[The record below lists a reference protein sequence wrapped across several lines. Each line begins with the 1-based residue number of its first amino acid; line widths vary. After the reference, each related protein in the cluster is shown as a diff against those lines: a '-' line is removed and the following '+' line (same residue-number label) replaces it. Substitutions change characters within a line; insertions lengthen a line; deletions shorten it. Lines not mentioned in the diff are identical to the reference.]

1 MATFTKNIV
10 MIVKINLFMIV
21 PLFILISSF
30 LAMRMYLGRF
40 TIKAAYG
47 KLALILTLEAL

>member
-10 MIVKINLFMIV
+10 MIVKINLFMMV

-30 LAMRMYLGRF
+30 LAMRMDLGRF

>member
-1 MATFTKNIV
+1 
-10 MIVKINLFMIV
+10 MIVKINLFMMV